1 MIFQK
6 QINDMYRKTMCVRN
20 DNADGIFYFG
30 PSDFPGLQ
38 AHPHAF
44 RATAGHDLQG
54 YFYHYA
60 DPIPGKLVVFEHGMG
75 NGHRAYMRE
84 IETLC
89 KAGFLVFSYDH
100 TGCMES
106 GGENTN
112 GFAQSLADLNDC
124 IGMLKEL
131 TEIAD
136 RSLSVV
142 GHSWGGF
149 STMNIGALHPEITH
163 LVVLSGFISV
173 EKIVNQSF
181 SGPLK
186 FFRKGIL
193 ELERQMNPVFAEAD
207 GVRSLR
213 DTRAKVLVI
222 HSEDDPMVSM
232 KFHFEEL
239 RTLLGGMKNIRFL
252 AQKGKFHN
260 PTYTDE
266 AVVYKDKFFADFQK
280 ARSGL
285 KTPEQKKAFM
295 EGFNFRKMTEQDQAV
310 WKEITDHLNS

>member
-1 MIFQK
+1 
-6 QINDMYRKTMCVRN
+6 
-20 DNADGIFYFG
+20 
-30 PSDFPGLQ
+30 
-38 AHPHAF
+38 
-44 RATAGHDLQG
+44 
-54 YFYHYA
+54 
-60 DPIPGKLVVFEHGMG
+60 
-75 NGHRAYMRE
+75 
-84 IETLC
+84 
-89 KAGFLVFSYDH
+89 
-100 TGCMES
+100 
-106 GGENTN
+106 
-112 GFAQSLADLNDC
+112 
-124 IGMLKEL
+124 
-131 TEIAD
+131 
-136 RSLSVV
+136 
-142 GHSWGGF
+142 
-149 STMNIGALHPEITH
+149 MNIGALHPEITH

-213 DTRAKVLVI
+213 DTQAKVLVI

>member
-30 PSDFPGLQ
+30 PSDFPGLR
-38 AHPHAF
+38 AHPQAF
-44 RATAGHDLQG
+44 MATAGHDLQG

-84 IETLC
+84 IEMLC

-131 TEIAD
+131 KEIAD

-213 DTRAKVLVI
+213 DTQAKVLVI

>member
-186 FFRKGIL
+186 FFRRGIL

-213 DTRAKVLVI
+213 DTRAKVLLI